1 MCEGCKQREA
11 VILATKFYCDQ
22 VFRFSGDQ
30 FEIVSKNLKASSSE
44 SLSKLI
50 RYRAR
55 NELAKEILKA
65 IQSEMEK
72 WELNII

>member
-22 VFRFSGDQ
+22 VFRFSGNQ
-30 FEIVSKNLKASSSE
+30 FEIISENLKASSSK

-55 NELAKEILKA
+55 NELAKEILDA
-65 IQSEMEK
+65 IQEEIQK
-72 WELNII
+72 WELVIQ